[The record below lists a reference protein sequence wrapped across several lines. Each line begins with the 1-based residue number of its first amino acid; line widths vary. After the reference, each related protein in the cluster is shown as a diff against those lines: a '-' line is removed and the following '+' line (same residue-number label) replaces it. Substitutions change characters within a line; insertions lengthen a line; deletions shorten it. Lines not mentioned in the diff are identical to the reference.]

1 MDLEKLADQ
10 IIQLSPE
17 QAQQLQVILK
27 AKVMPEVEKQKGLLD
42 EQMQNPQ
49 VDQMARPVEPTML
62 HQQLEMLLYAAYWVN
77 R

>member
-27 AKVMPEVEKQKGLLD
+27 AKVMPEVEKKKGLLD

-49 VDQMARPVEPTML
+49 VDQMARPPEQTMAPPTTRDVAL
-62 HQQLEMLLYAAYWVN
+62 RSLLG
-77 R
+77 

>member
-49 VDQMARPVEPTML
+49 VDQMARPPEQTMAPPTARDVAL
-62 HQQLEMLLYAAYWVN
+62 RSLLG
-77 R
+77 

>member
-42 EQMQNPQ
+42 EQMQNEQ
-49 VDQMARPVEPTML
+49 VDQMARPVEPTMAPPTTRDVAL
-62 HQQLEMLLYAAYWVN
+62 RSLLG
-77 R
+77 

>member
-49 VDQMARPVEPTML
+49 VDQMARPPEQTMAPPTTRDVAL
-62 HQQLEMLLYAAYWVN
+62 RSLWG
-77 R
+77 

>member
-42 EQMQNPQ
+42 EQRQNPQ
-49 VDQMARPVEPTML
+49 VDQMARPPEQTMAPPTTRDVAL
-62 HQQLEMLLYAAYWVN
+62 RSLLG
-77 R
+77 

>member
-49 VDQMARPVEPTML
+49 VDQMARPPEQTMAPPTTRDVAL
-62 HQQLEMLLYAAYWVN
+62 RSLLG
-77 R
+77 

>member
-42 EQMQNPQ
+42 EQMQNEQ
-49 VDQMARPVEPTML
+49 VDQMARPPEQTMAPPTTRDVAL
-62 HQQLEMLLYAAYWVN
+62 RSLLG
-77 R
+77 

>member
-1 MDLEKLADQ
+1 MNLEKLADQ

-49 VDQMARPVEPTML
+49 VDQMARPPEQTMAPPTTRDVAL
-62 HQQLEMLLYAAYWVN
+62 RSLLG
-77 R
+77 

>member
-17 QAQQLQVILK
+17 QAQQLQIILK

-42 EQMQNPQ
+42 EQMQNEQ
-49 VDQMARPVEPTML
+49 VDQKARPPEQTMAPPTTRDVAL
-62 HQQLEMLLYAAYWVN
+62 RSLLG
-77 R
+77 

>member
-27 AKVMPEVEKQKGLLD
+27 AKVMPEVEKQNGLLD

-49 VDQMARPVEPTML
+49 VDQMARPPEQTMAPPTTRDVAL
-62 HQQLEMLLYAAYWVN
+62 RSLLG
-77 R
+77 

>member
-49 VDQMARPVEPTML
+49 VDQMARPPEQTM
-62 HQQLEMLLYAAYWVN
+62 APPIGN
-77 R
+77 

>member
-49 VDQMARPVEPTML
+49 VDQMARPPERTMAPPTTRDVAL
-62 HQQLEMLLYAAYWVN
+62 RSLLG
-77 R
+77 

>member
-10 IIQLSPE
+10 IIQLSPQ

-49 VDQMARPVEPTML
+49 VDQMARPPEQTMAPPTTRDVAL
-62 HQQLEMLLYAAYWVN
+62 RSLLG
-77 R
+77 

>member
-49 VDQMARPVEPTML
+49 VDQMARPVEQTMAPPTTRDVAL
-62 HQQLEMLLYAAYWVN
+62 RSLLG
-77 R
+77 

>member
-27 AKVMPEVEKQKGLLD
+27 AKIMPEVEKQKGLLD

-49 VDQMARPVEPTML
+49 VDQMARPVQPAMAPPTTRDVAL
-62 HQQLEMLLYAAYWVN
+62 RSLLG
-77 R
+77 

>member
-1 MDLEKLADQ
+1 MNLEKLADQ

-42 EQMQNPQ
+42 EQQMANLQ
-49 VDQMARPVEPTML
+49 VDQMARPPEQTMAPPTARDVAL
-62 HQQLEMLLYAAYWVN
+62 RSLLG
-77 R
+77 

>member
-42 EQMQNPQ
+42 EQMANEQ
-49 VDQMARPVEPTML
+49 VDQMARPPEQTMAPPTTRDVAL
-62 HQQLEMLLYAAYWVN
+62 RSLLG
-77 R
+77 

>member
-49 VDQMARPVEPTML
+49 VDQMAKPPEQTMAPPTTRDVAL
-62 HQQLEMLLYAAYWVN
+62 RSLLG
-77 R
+77 

>member
-1 MDLEKLADQ
+1 MNLEKLADQ

-42 EQMQNPQ
+42 EQ
-49 VDQMARPVEPTML
+49 
-62 HQQLEMLLYAAYWVN
+62 
-77 R
+77 

>member
-10 IIQLSPE
+10 IIQLSTE

-49 VDQMARPVEPTML
+49 VDQMARPPEQTMAPPTTRDVAL
-62 HQQLEMLLYAAYWVN
+62 RSLLG
-77 R
+77 

>member
-42 EQMQNPQ
+42 EQMANEQ
-49 VDQMARPVEPTML
+49 VNQMARPPEQTMAPPTTRDVAL
-62 HQQLEMLLYAAYWVN
+62 RSLLG
-77 R
+77 

>member
-49 VDQMARPVEPTML
+49 LDQMARPPE
-62 HQQLEMLLYAAYWVN
+62 QI
-77 R
+77 